1 MKADTLQNAKS
12 ALASD
17 VVTESLIP
25 NWLKV
30 VVIILVALLIIYF
43 AIVYLT
49 KKKIHVKLYSKLLI
63 IMGDLEK
70 NYDLA
75 VQYFDSGDYDMAI
88 VIIRDIEHTPRLAD
102 ELKSRCTEFK
112 KKIQRAIDKQQV
124 DELQHRIEVL
134 ISSSKF
140 KEAKE
145 LLLNNRPKS
154 KSDYDTILSRIHS
167 AEVVHIKKTIECL
180 IQESKIKDAYNYFR
194 EILTKFPEPKYLKD
208 VDAYLRSYIQTELP
222 KLIDKNEIENVE
234 DIIGAIENIIQY
246 RNIPLISDLKVKA
259 KNKLFSKVSELVTG
273 ALEKYEISE
282 AQQILDEYRTRLR
295 PSDIVALNR
304 QISDVRNSKVYISQK
319 LRKQVIP
326 LANASQFESAYK
338 LIENAEKSYKE
349 DFSSLRKE
357 VDDIKEKQKFEAEK
371 QRISD
376 IISRIKVAIE
386 KNELGTI
393 QKELEALNISLNTDI
408 SLRQVFA
415 KEYDILCTAYNS
427 AKLLNDIEDSFYGDY
442 PLLPIG
448 TLNVEK
454 KAEAGEDADPIL
466 NVQTGRN
473 WGILGVFDGMG
484 GAGARK
490 YTHNLTK
497 EEHTSAYWASRFV
510 RDAVERLMSSR
521 PIGTNP
527 IEYIEKE
534 IHRAIKNKLDSE
546 ILNFPAAAST
556 VASKLLAK
564 LPTTMAL
571 CAYQIVDSHID
582 VSCYWA
588 GDSRVYMF
596 DGEKFH
602 FLTVDDADAPDG
614 DPFSPANMD
623 LAMNNKICQ
632 DHEYRINKSSIRVEM
647 DPATP
652 IVLFAATDGCF
663 GYYKNPIEFENM
675 ILSVMYNF
683 DAKQWIT
690 KIKDAIID
698 NIQQDDFSMSA
709 VLIGN
714 EDCKPLRNHISNRL
728 SKAIFSEYLLW
739 RNQERREQDEIIKQ
753 VDDYGTRIEEK
764 LERLKDIKDSLEDI
778 GQKINSLSNV
788 FESIVNT
795 LQKYSSSDKI
805 PVENEPIY
813 TKLKE
818 LLLIKQRE
826 ETDLNRD
833 IADLREARNNLKMKL
848 EQLQLKSQTANN
860 EWYAKYKSFINIIQ
874 PSQTI

>member
-1 MKADTLQNAKS
+1 MKADTLQIVKS
-12 ALASD
+12 VLTSD
-17 VVTESLIP
+17 AVTESVIP
-25 NWLKV
+25 IWLKMI
-30 VVIILVALLIIYF
+30 VIVLITLLIIYF
-43 AIVYLT
+43 AIAYLT
-49 KKKIHVKLYSKLLI
+49 KKKTHVKLYSKLLI

-70 NYDLA
+70 NYELA
-75 VQYFDSGDYDMAI
+75 VQYFDKGDYDTAI

-102 ELKSRCTEFK
+102 ELRTKCSKLK
-112 KKIQRAIDKQQV
+112 KEILRAIDKQQV
-124 DELQHRIEVL
+124 NELQRKVEIL
-134 ISSSKF
+134 LTSLKF

-145 LLLNNRPKS
+145 LLLNNRPKN
-154 KSDYDTILSRIHS
+154 KPDYDTIFSRIIG
-167 AEVVHIKKTIECL
+167 AEVGHIKTTIECL
-180 IQESKIKDAYNYFR
+180 IQESKVKEAYNYFR
-194 EILTKFPEPKYLKD
+194 EILTKFPEPRYLKD

-222 KLIDKNEIENVE
+222 KLIDKNEIESVE

-246 RNIPLISDLKVKA
+246 RNIPQISDLKVKA
-259 KNKLFSKVSELVTG
+259 KNKLFSKVSELVTD

-282 AQQILDEYRTRLR
+282 AQQILEEYRTRLR

-304 QISDVRNSKVYISQK
+304 QISDVRNSKVYISQE
-319 LRKQVIP
+319 LRKKVIP
-326 LANASQFESAYK
+326 LANASEFKSAYR

-357 VDDIKEKQKFEAEK
+357 VDNIKETQRLETEK
-371 QRISD
+371 KKISD
-376 IISRIKVAIE
+376 IISGIKVAVS
-386 KNELGTI
+386 KNELNTI
-393 QKELEALNISLNTDI
+393 GRELTELKIALEADINLKSIFADEYDALSSAYHSAKELNE
-408 SLRQVFA
+408 
-415 KEYDILCTAYNS
+415 
-427 AKLLNDIEDSFYGDY
+427 IEDSFYGDY

-454 KAEAGEDADPIL
+454 KSDAGEDANPIL

-510 RDAVERLMSSR
+510 RDAVECLMSSR

-534 IHRAIKNKLDSE
+534 IHKAIKHKLDGE
-546 ILNFPAAAST
+546 IQNFPAAAST
-556 VASKLLAK
+556 AVSKLLAK

-571 CAYQIVDSHID
+571 CAYQIVENHID
-582 VSCYWA
+582 INCYWA

-596 DGEKFH
+596 DGKKLH
-602 FLTVDDADAPDG
+602 FLTIDDADAPDG

-632 DHEYRINKSSIRVEM
+632 DHEYRINKSSVRVEM
-647 DPATP
+647 DSATP

-675 ILSVMYNF
+675 MLSVMYSF
-683 DAKQWIT
+683 DVKQWIS

-714 EDCKPLRNHISNRL
+714 EDYKPLLRHINNRL
-728 SKAIFSEYLLW
+728 SKTIFKEYLSW
-739 RNQERREQDEIIKQ
+739 REKERREQEDIIKQ
-753 VDDYGTRIEEK
+753 IDNYGTRIEKK
-764 LERLKDIKDSLEDI
+764 LDGLKDVKASIGDI
-778 GQKINSLSNV
+778 SQKLNSFNDV

-795 LQKYSSSDKI
+795 LEKYSSNNNI
-805 PVENEPIY
+805 PIENVSIY

-818 LLLIKQRE
+818 LLLEKQNE
-826 ETDLNRD
+826 ESNFNQD
-833 IADLREARNNLKMKL
+833 ILDLRESRNNLKMRL
-848 EQLQLKSQTANN
+848 EQLQLQSQVANN
-860 EWYAKYKSFINIIQ
+860 EWYAKYKNIINIVQ